1 MAGLSITRGAAEIFD
16 IPVKEANGTTAKDLA
31 VITKAW
37 LTVKAVTRPELLE
50 AADVAVEW
58 EGGVLTD
65 VEEGIDP
72 TDGILRFLAVPAD
85 TDSVAAFTGLAQVW
99 VTDGSATGRWPVGGL
114 IPFAVKAR
122 VKATGWT

>member
-16 IPVKEANGTTAKDLA
+16 IPVKEANGTTAKDLT

-65 VEEGIDP
+65 VEEDIDS

-85 TDSVAAFTGLAQVW
+85 TESVAAFTGLAQVW
-99 VTDGSATGRWPVGGL
+99 VTDGSATGRWPVGRL
-114 IPFAVKAR
+114 IPFAVLAR
-122 VKATGWT
+122 AKSTGWT

>member
-1 MAGLSITRGAAEIFD
+1 MAGLSITRGATEIFD
-16 IPVKEANGTTAKDLA
+16 IPVKEANGTTAKDLST
-31 VITKAW
+31 VTKAW

-50 AADVAVEW
+50 ASDVAVEW

-65 VEEGIDP
+65 VEAGIDP

-85 TDSVAAFTGLAQVW
+85 TESVAAFTGLAQVW
-99 VTDGSATGRWPVGGL
+99 VTDGSANGRWPVGGL

-122 VKATGWT
+122 AKSTGWT